1 MSSKNWIPNV
11 PMNIKILWVRTCQ
24 VKLPKQ
30 NIYREDFFIFAL
42 YHTINMFT
50 GHHNVDNTDKYHQY
64 LFLSILTQVK
74 DSLHT
79 S

>member
-1 MSSKNWIPNV
+1 
-11 PMNIKILWVRTCQ
+11 MNIKILWVWACQ

-50 GHHNVDNTDKYHQY
+50 GHHNVDNTDKYHKY
-64 LFLSILTQVK
+64 LLEGTVSFYTN
-74 DSLHT
+74 T
-79 S
+79 G